1 MHQLNLKFRQ
11 LEAENS
17 VAKQAN
23 SLLSKRLVDMGR
35 QCWANTQYS
44 KRECLEVV
52 AMLESAQNN
61 QLEDKVLTKIGR

>member
-1 MHQLNLKFRQ
+1 
-11 LEAENS
+11 
-17 VAKQAN
+17 
-23 SLLSKRLVDMGR
+23 MGR